1 MCPLHFET
9 KLWMVNEKGEAVFGN
24 GLAELLEEIDNHHSI
39 LEAANHLEMSYRY
52 ALHRLTLAEERLGEP
67 LVTRV
72 RGGAKGGGSSQVTD
86 FGRDLVKRYRTAQ
99 AELDCVLKK
108 MPRVRCSS
116 LIVGWSFFVFAFI
129 WCFVWE
135 TFIQTRCY

>member
-1 MCPLHFET
+1 MCALRYET
-9 KLWMVNEKGEAVFGN
+9 KLWMVNEKGEAVFGD
-24 GLAELLEEIDNHHSI
+24 GIAELLEEIDSYHST

-86 FGRDLVKRYRTAQ
+86 FGRNLVKRYRNAQ
-99 AELDCVLKK
+99 VELDCILKK
-108 MPRVRCSS
+108 MP
-116 LIVGWSFFVFAFI
+116 
-129 WCFVWE
+129 
-135 TFIQTRCY
+135 